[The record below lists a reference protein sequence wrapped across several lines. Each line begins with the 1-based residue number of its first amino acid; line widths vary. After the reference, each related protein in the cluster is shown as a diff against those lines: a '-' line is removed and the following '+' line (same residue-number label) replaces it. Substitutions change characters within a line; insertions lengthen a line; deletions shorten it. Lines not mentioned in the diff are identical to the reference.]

1 MHNEDYKNEGAL
13 YNQFGKS
20 NHRPFFFF
28 EAGKQTNKQ
37 TNKHREITQNIK
49 LYNFHSHIA
58 MKPSAYLLDPPFLA
72 FAFPQ
77 RREEEKKTEL
87 QRPNGW
93 GKGGKGVIDSIM
105 ATARCRA
112 YRGAGS

>member
-37 TNKHREITQNIK
+37 TSTGKLRRTLNYITFILTSRRSLLLISSTLLSLPLLSHNAGKRKRK
-49 LYNFHSHIA
+49 LNYKGR
-58 MKPSAYLLDPPFLA
+58 MGGE
-72 FAFPQ
+72 
-77 RREEEKKTEL
+77 R
-87 QRPNGW
+87 
-93 GKGGKGVIDSIM
+93 GGKG
-105 ATARCRA
+105 
-112 YRGAGS
+112 